1 MERPLLSLRATLV
14 LLLAVLAGVGAG
26 VLTGFAGEGTARS
39 VLCGF
44 AAAGLAVPFFDRLV
58 GPAERSGGGAGA
70 AGAGERAG
78 AAGAGGEVRD

>member
-26 VLTGFAGEGTARS
+26 VLAGVAGEGTARS
-39 VLCGF
+39 VLCGL

-58 GPAERSGGGAGA
+58 GPAERSGGTSGGTDA
-70 AGAGERAG
+70 AG
-78 AAGAGGEVRD
+78 AGAGGEGRG